1 MSDERR
7 GRPDGDGRTTTEVT
21 GRGTGG
27 RSGNG
32 DDDTTAMQ
40 LPDTETSTSALPV
53 RPDSGA
59 AGRASAPPPS
69 PGQGRAAADD
79 GSTRT
84 SAPRVGPRSDARVA
98 RSGRRRARLGL
109 TRVDPWSVLL
119 ISFVLALFVGIV
131 LLVAVAVL
139 YAMLDG
145 LGVLSSVDA
154 LAQELDLVAEGQ
166 PLLGFSRVLG
176 VTAVIAAVDVVL
188 LTVLAT
194 LGAFLYNLCASLT
207 GGVEVTLT
215 ERDQPL

>member
-7 GRPDGDGRTTTEVT
+7 GRPDGDGRTTTEMT
-21 GRGTGG
+21 GRESGG
-27 RSGNG
+27 G
-32 DDDTTAMQ
+32 DDTAAMQ
-40 LPDTETSTSALPV
+40 IPDAETSTSALPFA
-53 RPDSGA
+53 RPDGGP
-59 AGRASAPPPS
+59 AGASASPS
-69 PGQGRAAADD
+69 SQGPGRGLGDD
-79 GSTRT
+79 GTART
-84 SAPRVGPRSDARVA
+84 PPPRVGPRSDARVA

-131 LLVAVAVL
+131 LLVAVTVL

-166 PLLGFSRVLG
+166 PLFGLSRVLG

-194 LGAFLYNLCASLT
+194 LGAVLYNLCASLT
-207 GGVEVTLT
+207 GGVEVTLS